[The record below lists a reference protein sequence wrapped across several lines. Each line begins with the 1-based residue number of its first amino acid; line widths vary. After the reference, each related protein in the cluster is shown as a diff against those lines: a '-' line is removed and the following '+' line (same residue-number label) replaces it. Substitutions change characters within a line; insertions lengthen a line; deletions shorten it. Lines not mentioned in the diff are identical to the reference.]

1 MLFHVSSNPSD
12 CGHIDYL
19 LLSLLFPVY
28 PGQQF
33 PVNPKI
39 EMIVNPSVL
48 ITGHIFTRVDN
59 GDMISE
65 AVTAGLD
72 PFLGCRGKSL
82 SVAL

>member
-1 MLFHVSSNPSD
+1 
-12 CGHIDYL
+12 
-19 LLSLLFPVY
+19 
-28 PGQQF
+28 
-33 PVNPKI
+33 
-39 EMIVNPSVL
+39 MIVNPSVL

-72 PFLGCRGKSL
+72 PFLGFRGKSL

>member
-1 MLFHVSSNPSD
+1 
-12 CGHIDYL
+12 
-19 LLSLLFPVY
+19 
-28 PGQQF
+28 
-33 PVNPKI
+33 
-39 EMIVNPSVL
+39 MIVNPSVL